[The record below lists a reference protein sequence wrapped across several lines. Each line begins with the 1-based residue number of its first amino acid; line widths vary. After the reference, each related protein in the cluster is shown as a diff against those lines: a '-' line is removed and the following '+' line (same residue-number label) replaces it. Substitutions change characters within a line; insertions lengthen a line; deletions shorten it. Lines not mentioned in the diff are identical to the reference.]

1 MAVLQIITG
10 NPYRVLGVTANAP
23 MKERVA
29 NQGKMKAFLKVGKSV
44 SFPLDL
50 AQVLPEV
57 NRTTESVAAAN
68 SQLTLPK
75 DQIKFAQ
82 FWFVNVSSF
91 DQIAINHLTNGDI
104 DAAIE
109 IWKKKLS
116 VSTLHNLVVTC
127 LIKGDY
133 KEAIATAKRLYSSY
147 SKEFAQMILGND
159 TSFDASSIGNDF
171 IEHLAE
177 EITPKKLLPF
187 VADADWRQHLS
198 ASSVKPL
205 IDALTN
211 AVASAK
217 ASKGQ
222 GPAAR
227 YAAGAKLMNETK
239 GQLKELKSLLPAG
252 DLQYQM
258 MADKLGLEIL
268 QCGIDYYN
276 DSEDD
281 DAARKAM
288 VLQKYAQTV
297 VVGQMAKDRC
307 KENADILQKIIDK
320 LPPAEVMAENRAI
333 IKELEAYTKLPDRI
347 SHAVTLLKNT
357 RPHLQSIKQKLG
369 LTNTFYLRMST
380 QIVGNALHNI
390 VEEVNAAQKDP
401 QIAIRLQLGLGL
413 DSSDLAKIKSVVRE
427 AWKATTLMD
436 DFDLEAEFKSH
447 YNKNRNT
454 LKSMCNQIGIPIDE
468 SPEPPAPQPD
478 ERRDE
483 KISTVE
489 KLWLH
494 IKSKDSTKWETA
506 LFLNLMGILVGYVVY
521 KENPNTYFVIEDC
534 NAFVGGTL
542 IGMTSWICL
551 LVDGFVDVEEIG
563 DTLDVGDIASIG
575 CGCLMML
582 LWLPFLFIMIPIS
595 VGIVAFIFI
604 YVIYKAT
611 ENLINVIKKL

>member
-1 MAVLQIITG
+1 MAILQIITG

-82 FWFVNVSSF
+82 FWFVNASSF
-91 DQIAINHLTNGDI
+91 DQIAINHLTNGNI

-109 IWKKKLS
+109 IWKKKQS
-116 VSTLHNLVVTC
+116 VSTLHNLVVSY
-127 LIKGDY
+127 LIKEDY
-133 KEAIATAKRLYSSY
+133 QEAIATAKRLYSLY

-159 TSFDASSIGNDF
+159 TTFDASSIGNDF

-177 EITPKKLLPF
+177 EIAPKKLLPF
-187 VADADWRQHLS
+187 VTDADWRQHLS

-222 GPAAR
+222 GSAAR
-227 YAAGAKLMNETK
+227 YAAGTKLMNETK

-297 VVGQMAKDRC
+297 VVGKMARDRC
-307 KENADILQKIIDK
+307 KENVDILAKVISE
-320 LPPAEVMAENRAI
+320 LPPTEVMAEDKFIKAELNQYARLPTTINNAI
-333 IKELEAYTKLPDRI
+333 SLLNATKP
-347 SHAVTLLKNT
+347 K
-357 RPHLQSIKQKLG
+357 LQSIKTKLG
-369 LTNTFYLRMST
+369 ATNTYYLQMST
-380 QIVGNALHNI
+380 LMVSAALHNVI
-390 VEEVNAAQKDP
+390 EEVNRAQKKVE
-401 QIAIRLQLGLGL
+401 L
-413 DSSDLAKIKSVVRE
+413 DMILDRYNALANIKSVMSA
-427 AWKATTLMD
+427 AWNATKIMD
-436 DFDLEAEFKSH
+436 GFDMESSFKSSR
-447 YNKNRNT
+447 YNPNRNT
-454 LKSMCNQIGIPIDE
+454 LRDLCNQLG
-468 SPEPPAPQPD
+468 
-478 ERRDE
+478 
-483 KISTVE
+483 IST
-489 KLWLH
+489 
-494 IKSKDSTKWETA
+494 STYGGGSYGGSGGTSSGSGSGC
-506 LFLNLMGILVGYVVY
+506 MVGILVAIIMTIGL
-521 KENPNTYFVIEDC
+521 
-534 NAFVGGTL
+534 TL
-542 IGMTSWICL
+542 
-551 LVDGFVDVEEIG
+551 
-563 DTLDVGDIASIG
+563 
-575 CGCLMML
+575 
-582 LWLPFLFIMIPIS
+582 LF
-595 VGIVAFIFI
+595 
-604 YVIYKAT
+604 
-611 ENLINVIKKL
+611 